1 MKLSC
6 NEGETLV
13 CVCGVII
20 AKSSLGCNTMSDV
33 GFNGNTI
40 VFGTTGQDS
49 NLASSRGHE
58 AWPPHAIS
66 IPQNMSN
73 IHN

>member
-33 GFNGNTI
+33 VGFQWQHYCLWNNR
-40 VFGTTGQDS
+40 
-49 NLASSRGHE
+49 SRFKFCIQQG
-58 AWPPHAIS
+58 S
-66 IPQNMSN
+66 
-73 IHN
+73 